1 MSEVVK
7 REREQWALESASGKQ
22 LAADLSSELDELRAT
37 ALHHSG
43 QLSPTAAR
51 VHELENEVKALKS
64 QNNSRIIMFINV
76 SSFKFLFF
84 FLYFSLQFIALREAN
99 EELQAQ
105 LFSRGLEEGRTL
117 LNEQLASNSLAAEFE
132 VMSGDDVWKH

>member
-64 QNNSRIIMFINV
+64 QNTP
-76 SSFKFLFF
+76 
-84 FLYFSLQFIALREAN
+84 
-99 EELQAQ
+99 ELPQP
-105 LFSRGLEEGRTL
+105 GRSAAAAAR
-117 LNEQLASNSLAAEFE
+117 ASGPAAAAAA
-132 VMSGDDVWKH
+132 

>member
-1 MSEVVK
+1 MQQRLCEAETSLLEGQEELRRMSEVVK

-22 LAADLSSELDELRAT
+22 LAAELSSELDELRAT

-64 QNNSRIIMFINV
+64 QNNSTI
-76 SSFKFLFF
+76 
-84 FLYFSLQFIALREAN
+84 
-99 EELQAQ
+99 
-105 LFSRGLEEGRTL
+105 
-117 LNEQLASNSLAAEFE
+117 
-132 VMSGDDVWKH
+132 